1 MKNRFQLSATNF
13 SMLHDVFIHEFTR
26 QNFDQG
32 QGGGEWWRLRFSC
45 SVTKNVIKQ
54 NAKL

>member
-32 QGGGEWWRLRFSC
+32 QGGGGSGGDYV
-45 SVTKNVIKQ
+45 SPVV
-54 NAKL
+54 